1 MAPAKLKRCP
11 CCGIWQAPA
20 LPLHDVIVADH
31 ARVDEAA
38 DAVQILRG
46 GAPCGVHFA
55 GPASEAAVLIGH
67 ENAQHGVGGIQM
79 ASLSQTKFA
88 AEAVLEHAT
97 EEFDAAFGLRTA
109 GGDEVWRTPSP
120 P

>member
-1 MAPAKLKRCP
+1 
-11 CCGIWQAPA
+11 
-20 LPLHDVIVADH
+20 
-31 ARVDEAA
+31 VDEAA
-38 DAVQILRG
+38 DVIEILRSRAPG
-46 GAPCGVHFA
+46 GLHFA
-55 GPASEAAVLIGH
+55 WTASEAAVLIGH

-88 AEAVLEHAT
+88 AEAVLEHAP
-97 EEFDAAFGLRTA
+97 EAFDAAFGLRAA